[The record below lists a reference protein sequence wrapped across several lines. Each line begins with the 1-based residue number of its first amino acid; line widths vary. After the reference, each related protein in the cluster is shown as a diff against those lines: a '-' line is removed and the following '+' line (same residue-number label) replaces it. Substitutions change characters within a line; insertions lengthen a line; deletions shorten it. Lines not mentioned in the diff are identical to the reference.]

1 MIIRFINHLK
11 FLFNAG
17 GNYMQVITSKEY
29 NKYQS
34 SNTCL
39 AIGAFD
45 GLHKGH
51 QLIINEAIKEARKNN
66 FPAAV
71 LSFHPH
77 PLEIIPGKNPPP
89 SIVSRKQKISILA
102 EMGIDY
108 YFEQEFNQE
117 FASLRAEEFINEIL
131 IDKINVSTVVVGDD
145 FRFAYKNE
153 GNVEILNKM
162 GELHGFK
169 AKIIS
174 QLHAS
179 DDRISSTR
187 IRSLLKKGK
196 IKRAKKLLGRP
207 YQICGE
213 VIHGKK
219 IGRKLGFPTA
229 NLKLETNYA
238 LPPEGVYAAKI
249 KFDNQEYVASANL
262 GYNPTFSNKD
272 ISFEAYILDFNGDI
286 YGKRVCVD
294 IIEFIRD
301 EENFASKEELITQ
314 MQQDILY
321 TRNLLC

>member
-1 MIIRFINHLK
+1 
-11 FLFNAG
+11 
-17 GNYMQVITSKEY
+17 MQVITSKEY
-29 NKYQS
+29 NKYHK

-51 QLIINEAIKEARKNN
+51 QLIINEAVKEARKNN
-66 FPAAV
+66 YPAAV

-77 PLEIIPGKNPPP
+77 PLEIIPGKKPPP
-89 SIVSRKQKISILA
+89 SIVSRKQKISILE

-117 FASLRAEEFINEIL
+117 FAALRAEEFINNIL
-131 IDKINVSTVVVGDD
+131 IDKIKVDTVVVGDD
-145 FRFAYKNE
+145 FRFAHKNE
-153 GNVEILNKM
+153 GNVEILM
-162 GELHGFK
+162 EMAELHGFK
-169 AKIIS
+169 ANIIS

-187 IRSLLKKGK
+187 IRGLLKKGK
-196 IKRAKKLLGRP
+196 VKKAKKLLGRP

-219 IGRKLGFPTA
+219 IGRELGFPTA
-229 NLKLETNYA
+229 NIKLETNYA
-238 LPPEGVYAAKI
+238 LPPEGVYAAKV
-249 KFDNQEYVASANL
+249 KFEGEEYAASANL
-262 GYNPTFSNKD
+262 GYNPTFSNKN
-272 ISFEAYILDFNGDI
+272 ISFEVYILDFDKKI
-286 YGKRVCVD
+286 YGKRLCVD

-301 EENFASKEELITQ
+301 EKKFETKEELIKQ
-314 MQQDILY
+314 MEQDILY

>member
-1 MIIRFINHLK
+1 MLEEID
-11 FLFNAG
+11 
-17 GNYMQVITSKEY
+17 MQVITSKEY
-29 NKYQS
+29 NKYNNC
-34 SNTCL
+34 NTCL

-51 QLIINEAIKEARKNN
+51 QLIINKAIKAARKNN

-77 PLEIIPGKNPPP
+77 PLEIISGKAPPP
-89 SIVSRKQKISILA
+89 SIVSRRQKISILE

-108 YFEQEFNQE
+108 YFEQKFNPE
-117 FASLRAEEFINEIL
+117 FAALKAERFINDIL
-131 IDKINVSTVVVGDD
+131 IDKLKVNTVVVGDD

-162 GELHGFK
+162 SELYGFK

-187 IRSLLKKGK
+187 IRGLLKNGK
-196 IKRAKKLLGRP
+196 IRDAKTLLGRP

-229 NLKLETNYA
+229 NIKLETNYA
-238 LPPEGVYAAKI
+238 QPPEGVYAAKV
-249 KFDNQEYVASANL
+249 KFKGQDYIAAANL
-262 GYNPTFSNKD
+262 GYNPTFNNQK
-272 ISFEAYILDFNGDI
+272 ISFEVYILDFDGDL
-286 YGKRVCVD
+286 YGKRLCVD
-294 IIEFIRD
+294 IIEFIR
-301 EENFASKEELITQ
+301 EEKDFTGKEELIAQ
-314 MQQDILY
+314 MEQDILY
-321 TRNLLC
+321 TRNVLC

>member
-1 MIIRFINHLK
+1 
-11 FLFNAG
+11 
-17 GNYMQVITSKEY
+17 MQVITSKEY
-29 NKYQS
+29 NKYQK

-66 FPAAV
+66 YPAAV

-77 PLEIIPGKNPPP
+77 PLEIIPGKTPPP
-89 SIVSRKQKISILA
+89 SIVSRKQKISILE

-117 FASLRAEEFINEIL
+117 FASLRAEEFINNIL
-131 IDKINVSTVVVGDD
+131 IDKINVNTVVVGDD

-153 GNVEILNKM
+153 GNVEILMEM
-162 GELHGFK
+162 GELHGFN

-187 IRSLLKKGK
+187 IRGLLKKGK
-196 IKRAKKLLGRP
+196 VRKAKKLLGRP

-229 NLKLETNYA
+229 NIKLETNYA
-238 LPPEGVYAAKI
+238 LPPEGVYAAKVKI
-249 KFDNQEYVASANL
+249 EDEEYVASANL
-262 GYNPTFSNKD
+262 GYNPTFSNQN
-272 ISFEAYILDFNGDI
+272 ISFEVYILNFDKNI
-286 YGKRVCVD
+286 YGKRLCVD
-294 IIEFIRD
+294 VIEFIRD
-301 EENFASKEELITQ
+301 EKKFETKEELINK
-314 MQQDILY
+314 MEQDILY